1 MQDMPLAKDLKKG
14 DKIVYDGIPMTV
26 EKVDVSKIA
35 KHGKAKCRIEAI
47 DAKRERKIFI
57 TLSDQEIQLQ

>member
-26 EKVDVSKIA
+26 EKVDISKIA
-35 KHGKAKCRIEAI
+35 KHGKAKCRIESI
-47 DAKRERKIFI
+47 DSKKERKIFI